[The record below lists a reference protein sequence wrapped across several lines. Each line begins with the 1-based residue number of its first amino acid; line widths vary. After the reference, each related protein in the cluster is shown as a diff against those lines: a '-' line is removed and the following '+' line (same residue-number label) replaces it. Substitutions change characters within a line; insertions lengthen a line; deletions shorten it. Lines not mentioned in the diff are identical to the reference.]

1 VSGLE
6 IRDQISS
13 SSVNE
18 LLLDV
23 LLLLRANTA
32 TPDFFVSIVKEVVF
46 PDAAQWLKNWS
57 ILIRK
62 HVKLGVS

>member
-32 TPDFFVSIVKEVVF
+32 TPDFFVSIVKEVVCF
-46 PDAAQWLKNWS
+46 RTPHSGSKTGAF
-57 ILIRK
+57 
-62 HVKLGVS
+62 